1 MSLQGKTVLI
11 TGGAIRVGRA
21 LCLAV
26 AERGGDVIVHYG
38 RSKEPAE
45 KLQTEIQAMGRS
57 AHLVQA
63 DLSHPR
69 RAAQLVTRALN
80 FGPLFAVVNNASI
93 FEPLTPAETSL
104 EDWDKH
110 LAINLTAPFL
120 ISQAFAA
127 SIRPGEHGRIINI
140 LDWRALRPGGDHF
153 PYSVSK
159 AALAALTH
167 SLAIALA
174 PDITVNGIAFGAILP
189 PSDGGKTE
197 NLLTFVPARRWA
209 ELREVEETL
218 VFLLDGPRYITG
230 EIIHL
235 DGGRH
240 LI

>member
-11 TGGAIRVGRA
+11 TGGAVRIGRT
-21 LCLAV
+21 LSLAI

-38 RSKEPAE
+38 RSKDPAE
-45 KLQTEIQAMGRS
+45 KLQAEIQAMGRS

-63 DLSHPR
+63 DLSYPR
-69 RAAQLVTRALN
+69 RATQLVTRALN
-80 FGPLFAVVNNASI
+80 FGPIFAVVNNASI
-93 FEPLTPAETSL
+93 FEPLTLAETSL

-110 LAINLTAPFL
+110 FAINLTAPFL

-127 SIRPGEHGRIINI
+127 SIRPGEHARIINI
-140 LDWRALRPGGDHF
+140 LDWRALRPGSDHF

-159 AALAALTH
+159 AGLAALTRA
-167 SLAIALA
+167 LATALA

-189 PSDGGKTE
+189 PSDGGATE
-197 NLLTFVPARRWA
+197 NLLSNVPARRWA
-209 ELREVEETL
+209 ELREVAQTL
-218 VFLLDGPRYITG
+218 IFLLDGPSYITG